1 MKRVAW
7 LEAREAIRA
16 IRLNVFINEQG
27 VDEEIEWDGLD
38 EEAWHWLALDP
49 EKKGIATARLLKSG
63 QIGRMAV
70 EKQFRFQGIGSAI
83 LRDILKS
90 AQDLKMESVFLHA
103 QTKVTKFYEK
113 FNFSSDGK
121 EFLEADILHVKMNKK
136 F

>member
-1 MKRVAW
+1 M
-7 LEAREAIRA
+7 
-16 IRLNVFINEQG
+16 FINEQG

-38 EEAWHWLALDP
+38 EGAWHWLALDP
-49 EKKGIATARLLKSG
+49 EKKGVATARLLKSG

-70 EKQFRFQGIGSAI
+70 KKQFRFQGIGSAI

-90 AQDLKMESVFLHA
+90 AKGLNMESVFLHSQSKA
-103 QTKVTKFYEK
+103 TKFYEK

>member
-1 MKRVAW
+1 M
-7 LEAREAIRA
+7 
-16 IRLNVFINEQG
+16 FINEQG

-38 EEAWHWLALDP
+38 EEAWHWLALGSK
-49 EKKGIATARLLKSG
+49 KKGIATARLLKSG

-70 EKQFRFQGIGSAI
+70 EKQFRFRGIGSAI

-90 AQDLKMESVFLHA
+90 AKDLNMESVFLHSQSNA
-103 QTKVTKFYEK
+103 TKFYEK

-121 EFLEADILHVKMNKK
+121 EFLEADILHVKMDKK

>member
-1 MKRVAW
+1 M
-7 LEAREAIRA
+7 
-16 IRLNVFINEQG
+16 FINEQG

-38 EEAWHWLALDP
+38 EEAWHWMALDP

-70 EKQFRFQGIGSAI
+70 EKRFRFQGIGSAI
-83 LRDILKS
+83 MRNILKS
-90 AQDLKMESVFLHA
+90 AKDLNMESVFLNS
-103 QTKVTKFYEK
+103 QTKAMKFYEK

>member
-1 MKRVAW
+1 M
-7 LEAREAIRA
+7 
-16 IRLNVFINEQG
+16 FINEQG

-38 EEAWHWLALDP
+38 EEAWHWMALDP
-49 EKKGIATARLLKSG
+49 EKKGIATARFLKSG
-63 QIGRMAV
+63 QIGTMAV
-70 EKQFRFQGIGSAI
+70 EKQFRFRGFGSAI

-90 AQDLKMESVFLHA
+90 AKDLNMESVFLNS

-121 EFLEADILHVKMNKK
+121 EFLEAHILHVRMNKK

>member
-1 MKRVAW
+1 M
-7 LEAREAIRA
+7 
-16 IRLNVFINEQG
+16 FINEQG

-38 EEAWHWLALDP
+38 EEAWHWLALGP

-90 AQDLKMESVFLHA
+90 AKDLNMESVFLHSQSKA
-103 QTKVTKFYEK
+103 KKFYKK
-113 FNFSSDGK
+113 FNFSPEGN
-121 EFLEADILHVKMNKK
+121 EFFEADILHVKMNKK

>member
-1 MKRVAW
+1 M
-7 LEAREAIRA
+7 
-16 IRLNVFINEQG
+16 FINEQG

-38 EEAWHWLALDP
+38 QEAWHWLALGP

-83 LRDILKS
+83 LQDILKS
-90 AQDLKMESVFLHA
+90 AKDLKMESVFLHSQSNA
-103 QTKVTKFYEK
+103 TKFYEK
-113 FNFSSDGK
+113 FNFSSDGN
-121 EFLEADILHVKMNKK
+121 EFFEANILHVKMSKK

>member
-1 MKRVAW
+1 M
-7 LEAREAIRA
+7 
-16 IRLNVFINEQG
+16 FINEQG

-38 EEAWHWLALDP
+38 EGAWHWLALDP

-90 AQDLKMESVFLHA
+90 AKDLNMESVFLNSQSKA
-103 QTKVTKFYEK
+103 TKFYEK
-113 FNFSSDGK
+113 FNFSPEGN

>member
-1 MKRVAW
+1 M
-7 LEAREAIRA
+7 
-16 IRLNVFINEQG
+16 FINEQG

-38 EEAWHWLALDP
+38 EEAWHWMALDP

-83 LRDILKS
+83 LRDILRS
-90 AQDLKMESVFLHA
+90 AKDLNMESVFLNS
-103 QTKVTKFYEK
+103 QTKAMKFYEK
-113 FNFSSDGK
+113 FNFSSDGE
-121 EFLEADILHVKMNKK
+121 EFLEADILHVRMNKK

>member
-1 MKRVAW
+1 M
-7 LEAREAIRA
+7 
-16 IRLNVFINEQG
+16 FINEQG

-38 EEAWHWLALDP
+38 EEAWHWLALGP
-49 EKKGIATARLLKSG
+49 KKKELPARLLKSG

-90 AQDLKMESVFLHA
+90 AKDLNMESVFLHSQSKA
-103 QTKVTKFYEK
+103 TKFYEK

-121 EFLEADILHVKMNKK
+121 EFLEADILHENE
-136 F
+136 